1 MPWLLFKSRIGVRNW
16 NHLKERGLVAVCCKH
31 GDKPLVFVRC

>member
-16 NHLKERGLVAVCCKH
+16 NRLKERGLVAVCCKH
-31 GDKPLVFVRC
+31 DDKPLIFVRC